1 MVTRYSFLFDVCKV
15 LISSWLSSPL
25 EMPEIAPSWQEI
37 YVLVCAEYKGGQGL
51 KKMNGS
57 RKVRLRGELC
67 GGKEKG

>member
-1 MVTRYSFLFDVCKV
+1 MSSGLSF
-15 LISSWLSSPL
+15 PL
-25 EMPEIAPSWQEI
+25 ELPEIAPSWQEI
-37 YVLVCAEYKGGQGL
+37 YVLICAEYKGGQGL